1 MKLVILSLFIIISIC
16 WCKKGFGPGEQDWDY
31 VEVRKGAH
39 MFWWLY
45 YTTSNAETPESK
57 PLIIWLQGGPGAS
70 STGIGNFEELGPL
83 DTNLNPR
90 NHTWVKDY
98 NVVFIDNPVGT
109 GFSYVESDS
118 LLTTNNT
125 QIANDLIECLR
136 SIYKK
141 LPKFEGTPLYIA
153 GESYG
158 GKMAIE
164 FAQILDE
171 EIKQGNI
178 KSNLKG
184 VTLIDSWISPIDS
197 VLTWAPYLL
206 QTGMIDIEGYNR
218 IEKQARKCKDLLDA
232 GLYSEA
238 SNQWELTEDEIDA
251 VTNSIDFYNILIKM
265 EVEEQE
271 RNKSKLLDTL
281 ESDKLNSL
289 MNNDVKKALNL
300 TSNVTWSEDSDA
312 VFDALNEDFM
322 KPVVQIVEEVLNTTS
337 IRVQVVS
344 GVLDLIVDTPGTY
357 QWVKD
362 MHFKDK
368 EIFFNATR
376 YPVTVNNYIEA
387 YYMRYNTFSLYWVLR
402 SGHMVPADNPNAMAK
417 ILENLTF
424 FID

>member
-1 MKLVILSLFIIISIC
+1 MKLLILFLFIISFC
-16 WCKKGFGPGEQDWDY
+16 WCKVGFGPGEQEWDF
-31 VEVRKGAH
+31 VQVRPGAY

-45 YTTSNAETPESK
+45 YTTGNIEDPQKE
-57 PLIIWLQGGPGAS
+57 PLIIWLQGGPGSS
-70 STGIGNFEELGPL
+70 STGYGNFQELGPL
-83 DTNLNPR
+83 DLSLNAR

-98 NVVFIDNPVGT
+98 NVIFIDNPVGT
-109 GFSYVESDS
+109 GFSYTNSNAQ
-118 LLTTNNT
+118 LATNNT
-125 QIANDLIECLR
+125 QVAKDLLECIR
-136 SIYKK
+136 SFYKK
-141 LPKFEGTPLYIA
+141 IPIFENTPLYIA
-153 GESYG
+153 SESYG
-158 GKMAIE
+158 GKMGIE
-164 FAQILDE
+164 FALLLYK
-171 EIKQGNI
+171 EIQQGKI
-178 KSNLKG
+178 KSNFKG
-184 VTLIDSWISPIDS
+184 ISLIDSWISPVDS
-197 VLTWAPYLL
+197 VLTWAPFLL
-206 QTGMIDIEGYNR
+206 GAGLINDDGFKKIDKEA
-218 IEKQARKCKDLLDA
+218 QKCAKFVDEA
-232 GLYSEA
+232 LYSEA
-238 SNQWELTEDEIDA
+238 TEQWLLTEKEIVI
-251 VTNSIDFYNILIKM
+251 VTNNIDLYNIITK
-265 EVEEQE
+265 VSASPTK
-271 RNKSKLLDTL
+271 RNFCFLRAD